1 MNHPSNSTPPERT
14 APSHGHSSAPDAQ
27 PMRARS
33 VVIGLLIFLL
43 VFIALGTFGILRRMR
58 SRDVLAETTNTLAA
72 PTVIALE
79 PKQAAPVDE
88 FVLPGNVTAFTDSP
102 IYART
107 SGYLTHWY
115 FDIGGTVKKGDLLA
129 EISTPE
135 LDQQLLQAQ
144 ADLKTAEATA
154 NNARVQAERYTGLVK
169 SEAVS
174 QQDTDTFVNQANATS
189 AAVKSAQANVQRL
202 KELQSFEKIYAPFDG
217 VVTARNVDIGQL
229 IDTGTN
235 RELFHLQALNVLR
248 VYTNVPQVYSNAVKR
263 GDKIDM
269 TFAEYPGRRFQG
281 NLVRTAEAIDPVS
294 RTLLVEIDVNNND
307 RKFPLLPG
315 ALAQVHF
322 RTPPVAPTFVVP
334 VSALIFRREGLQ
346 IGTVID
352 RNSQTVAHI
361 VPVTIGQ
368 DDGATV
374 QVISGLNAADRI
386 IQDPPD
392 SLIEGERVTVVNHEQ
407 QKGQPQSGA
416 PSEPGGK

>member
-1 MNHPSNSTPPERT
+1 MTDPSHQKPPEAT
-14 APSHGHSSAPDAQ
+14 SPSHGHSSAPDAQ
-27 PMRARS
+27 PMRAGS
-33 VVIGLLIFLL
+33 VVVGAVILLL
-43 VFIALGTFGILRRMR
+43 VFVALGALGILRRVH
-58 SRDVLAETTNTLAA
+58 SRDVLAQTTNALAA
-72 PTVIALE
+72 PTVIALP

-88 FVLPGNVTAFTDSP
+88 FVLPGNVTAYTDSP

-107 SGYLTHWY
+107 SGYLTRWY
-115 FDIGGTVKKGDLLA
+115 FDIGARVKKGELLA

-135 LDQQLLQAQ
+135 LDQQLVQAQ

-189 AAVKSAQANVQRL
+189 ASVKSAEANVQRI

-229 IDTGTN
+229 IDTGTT

-263 GDKIDM
+263 GDKIDL
-269 TFAEYPGRRFQG
+269 TFAEHPGRAFQG
-281 NLVRTAEAIDPVS
+281 NLVRTADAIDPVS
-294 RTLLVEIDVNNND
+294 RTLLVEIDVDN
-307 RKFPLLPG
+307 RKGELMPG
-315 ALAQVHF
+315 SLAQVHF
-322 RTPPVAPTFVVP
+322 KTPPVAPTFVVP
-334 VSALIFRREGLQ
+334 VSALIFRRDGLQ

-352 RNSQTVAHI
+352 KDSQTIAHI
-361 VPVTIGQ
+361 VPITIGQ

-374 QVISGLNAADRI
+374 QVISGIHAADRI

-392 SLIEGERVTVVNHEQ
+392 SLIEGERVTVVNKEQ
-407 QKGQPQSGA
+407 QSGNQ
-416 PSEPGGK
+416 SEPGGR